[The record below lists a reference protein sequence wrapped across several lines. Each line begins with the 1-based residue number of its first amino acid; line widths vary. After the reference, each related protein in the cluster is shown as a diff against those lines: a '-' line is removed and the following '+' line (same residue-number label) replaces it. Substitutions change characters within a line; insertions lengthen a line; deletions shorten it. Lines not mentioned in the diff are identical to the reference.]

1 MSGLQFVVDFARSLA
16 WPLAVVA
23 LVVVLRHP
31 IVDIL
36 LQLAASLRRLRA
48 GQSDAEF
55 DRVVGQ
61 ANAELTAAVSAG
73 HTDPA
78 AIPVLLRFAG
88 QAQDDPPAAFA
99 QALGAVEAVLRELL
113 YASASCCPSAAVIRP
128 RWRGSRG
135 IRGSCPSRWSARLMA
150 SSACATSPPATRH
163 GPPATTR

>member
-1 MSGLQFVVDFARSLA
+1 MFLPTHVTGTAQPGNQHCATTSASFSGMSGLQFVVDFARSLA

-23 LVVVLRHP
+23 LVVVLRRP

-36 LQLAASLRRLRA
+36 LQLAASLR
-48 GQSDAEF
+48 
-55 DRVVGQ
+55 
-61 ANAELTAAVSAG
+61 
-73 HTDPA
+73 
-78 AIPVLLRFAG
+78 LLRFAG

-150 SSACATSPPATRH
+150 D
-163 GPPATTR
+163 